1 MYATA
6 LFVCY
11 IILLLYLHC
20 TASLIQARISLGR
33 IQRFYELEEIDEEG
47 RIWTNRNGI
56 NISNTNNNSDKQ
68 TTATSTT
75 SGGTVVVSQGVFSWS
90 PELTAEKAAIAL
102 ANTKRIQ
109 AETDKDNAK
118 ANKKAAKHAKKSA
131 VTDTT
136 ATTTGTADT
145 TTTVSDNG
153 HDATTATDAEQAA
166 DVEAAAA
173 QQDVVK
179 FESRLDFSVRAG
191 ELLAIVGS
199 VGSGKSSVI
208 AAMLGE
214 MTRVEGTITVD
225 GSVAYVA
232 QTSYIMNMT
241 LRDNILIG
249 APMDQHRYNAVLD
262 ACALTEDLAILP
274 GGDLTEIGE
283 KVNSLKKSHD
293 YSLL

>member
-1 MYATA
+1 MIS
-6 LFVCY
+6 LY
-11 IILLLYLHC
+11 IIALPQLSHC

-56 NISNTNNNSDKQ
+56 INSND
-68 TTATSTT
+68 TTKKTSG
-75 SGGTVVVSQGVFSWS
+75 GGTVVVSNGVFSWS
-90 PELTAEKAAIAL
+90 PELTAEEAVVAA
-102 ANTKRIQ
+102 ANAKRIQ
-109 AETDKDNAK
+109 DETDQDNAK
-118 ANKKAAKHAKKSA
+118 AKKKAAKQAKKSA

-136 ATTTGTADT
+136 SAAAATT
-145 TTTVSDNG
+145 
-153 HDATTATDAEQAA
+153 TDAEQTDAA
-166 DVEAAAA
+166 DATA
-173 QQDVVK
+173 QQQEIVK
-179 FESRLDFSVRAG
+179 FESQLDFSVRAG

-214 MTRVEGTITVD
+214 MTRVQGTITVD

-232 QTSYIMNMT
+232 QTAYIMNMT

-249 APMDQHRYNAVLD
+249 ASMDQQRYNAVLD

-283 KVNSLKKSHD
+283 KVTT
-293 YSLL
+293 

>member
-1 MYATA
+1 MLCMAKLPACANLDVNDCDYS
-6 LFVCY
+6 
-11 IILLLYLHC
+11 LYSITSSQLPHC

-56 NISNTNNNSDKQ
+56 NNSND
-68 TTATSTT
+68 TTKKTP
-75 SGGTVVVSQGVFSWS
+75 GGTVVVSNGVFSWS
-90 PELTAEKAAIAL
+90 PELTAEEAVVAQQNA
-102 ANTKRIQ
+102 KRVQ
-109 AETDKDNAK
+109 YETDKDNAK
-118 ANKKAAKHAKKSA
+118 VNKKAAKQAKQSA

-136 ATTTGTADT
+136 IATAAAATTT
-145 TTTVSDNG
+145 
-153 HDATTATDAEQAA
+153 TDAEQT
-166 DVEAAAA
+166 DTAAA
-173 QQDVVK
+173 QQQEIVK
-179 FESRLDFSVRAG
+179 FESQLDFSVRAG

-199 VGSGKSSVI
+199 VGSGKSSVV

-214 MTRVEGTITVD
+214 MTRVQGTITVD

-232 QTSYIMNMT
+232 QTAYIMNMT

-249 APMDQHRYNAVLD
+249 APMDQQRYNAVLD

-283 KVNSLKKSHD
+283 KVTT
-293 YSLL
+293 

>member
-1 MYATA
+1 MKHMATLPA
-6 LFVCY
+6 CVNLNTTSCINSSY
-11 IILLLYLHC
+11 NIMSSRLPLQH

-56 NISNTNNNSDKQ
+56 NSSND
-68 TTATSTT
+68 TTKKI
-75 SGGTVVVSQGVFSWS
+75 SGGTVVVSSGVFSWS
-90 PELTAEKAAIAL
+90 PELTAEEAVVAA
-102 ANTKRIQ
+102 ANAKRIQ
-109 AETDKDNAK
+109 DETDKDNAK
-118 ANKKAAKHAKKSA
+118 ANKKAAKQAKKSA

-136 ATTTGTADT
+136 TAAAATFTT
-145 TTTVSDNG
+145 
-153 HDATTATDAEQAA
+153 TDAEQTA
-166 DVEAAAA
+166 DTVEAAS
-173 QQDVVK
+173 QQQEIVK
-179 FESRLDFSVRAG
+179 FESQLDFSVRAG

-214 MTRVEGTITVD
+214 MTRVQGTITVD

-232 QTSYIMNMT
+232 QTAYIMNMT

-249 APMDQHRYNAVLD
+249 APMDQQRYNAVLD

-283 KVNSLKKSHD
+283 KVTT
-293 YSLL
+293 